1 MSMHEYADACS
12 RRLRFGA
19 PSDARR
25 QARGCRFAGRRAA
38 RPDGRRPTGNER
50 PSRALARLSRCRD
63 QREGRGAGARARPS
77 RPELSAAMR
86 RHALL
91 LLACPRSGATALAAA
106 LAHAGAYAGRT
117 FVPAPTGE
125 ASATWQSA
133 ALAAFNERLL
143 AALGV
148 RWDTLVPLPERWR
161 ERAAVRALVPEA
173 DALLRDEFG
182 GATHVLLH
190 EPRLA
195 LTASFWRERLDEA
208 GFDAGC
214 VLFVRRPA
222 EVSASMAR
230 REPFAPEKS
239 LALWLHYLAEAE
251 QGSRGGARTLMT
263 FDRLL
268 DAPAG
273 ALSHVVADTRFGLR
287 IERAE
292 REAALAAIQP
302 ERRRFG
308 DEHASALAGLS
319 SGIDAVLDDGYRQLA
334 RLAPGADP
342 RRAVEAIA
350 QAAQAP
356 LLHAIPP
363 WLAHELGSAR
373 ILAERQAEALRE
385 AGTEVARLQAA
396 LDQAQR
402 ASATRDDREAS
413 LRSQIDVLTQPRP
426 QEVIGEHV
434 GEALAQLK
442 LDMARVATTLAGQPE
457 REHRLMTENAQL
469 QRDLAD
475 ERNTIARLSEAVERG
490 QSAAEHYA
498 AQLAGAEAN
507 LQALGSEVERLRG
520 AEHLLQ
526 DHGDALARDLD
537 DARRGL
543 EATGAERDALRRE
556 RDEIARQLAQV
567 REERDAALTDLRIV
581 DNDRTAL
588 AARAQAVGEA
598 GAALREEL
606 GRRAASE
613 AALVA
618 ERDRLAAELRS
629 AGERGTALERD
640 LAKRSGDLAA
650 LSARHESLARKF
662 AALERSWLGR
672 RALAGL
678 KPAAAARG

>member
-1 MSMHEYADACS
+1 
-12 RRLRFGA
+12 
-19 PSDARR
+19 
-25 QARGCRFAGRRAA
+25 
-38 RPDGRRPTGNER
+38 
-50 PSRALARLSRCRD
+50 
-63 QREGRGAGARARPS
+63 
-77 RPELSAAMR
+77 MR

-117 FVPAPTGE
+117 FIAAPAGE

-143 AALGV
+143 ATLGV
-148 RWDTLVPLPERWR
+148 RWDTLVPLPDRWR
-161 ERAAVRALVPEA
+161 ERAGIRALVPEA
-173 DALLRDEFG
+173 EALLRDEFG
-182 GATHVLLH
+182 ASAHVLLH

-195 LTASFWRERLDEA
+195 LTAPFWRERLEAA
-208 GFDAGC
+208 GFDVGC

-230 REPFAPEKS
+230 REPIAPEKS

-273 ALSHVVADTRFGLR
+273 ALAHVVADTRFGLR

-308 DEHASALAGLS
+308 DEHASPLAGLS
-319 SGIDAVLDDGYRQLA
+319 SGIDAVLDDGYRQLT

-342 RRAVEAIA
+342 RRAVDAIA
-350 QAAQAP
+350 HAAQAP

-363 WLAHELGSAR
+363 WLAHELGTAR
-373 ILAERQAEALRE
+373 MLAERQAEALRE
-385 AGTEVARLQAA
+385 AATQVRQLRSA
-396 LDQAQR
+396 LEQAQH
-402 ASATRDDREAS
+402 ADATRDGREAS
-413 LRSQIDVLTQPRP
+413 LRSQIEVLTQPRP
-426 QEVIGEHV
+426 QEVLGERV
-434 GEALAQLK
+434 DEALAQLK

-457 REHRLMTENAQL
+457 REYRLMTESAQL

-475 ERNTIARLSEAVERG
+475 ERNTIAKLSEEVERG
-490 QSAAEHYA
+490 QAAAEHYA
-498 AQLAGAEAN
+498 TQLAGAEAN
-507 LQALGSEVERLRG
+507 LQVLAGEVERLRS

-526 DHGDALARDLD
+526 DHGEALARDLD
-537 DARRGL
+537 DVRHRL
-543 EATGAERDALRRE
+543 EATEAERDALRRE
-556 RDEIARQLAQV
+556 RDEVARQLAQM
-567 REERDAALTDLRIV
+567 REERDAAVTDMRIV

-598 GAALREEL
+598 AAALREEL

-613 AALVA
+613 AAVVA
-618 ERDRLAAELRS
+618 ERDRVAAELRT
-629 AGERGTALERD
+629 AGERGAALERD

-650 LSARHESLARKF
+650 LSARHDALARKL
-662 AALERSWLGR
+662 AALEHSWLGR

-678 KPAAAARG
+678 KQAAAARPAAS